1 MEKLFTDLVNI
12 GIAIV
17 VVYLIAWAL
26 NTDPNLVVGW
36 AALGMA
42 ATR

>member
-12 GIAIV
+12 GIAVGV
-17 VVYLIAWAL
+17 VWFIAWAL

>member
-12 GIAIV
+12 GIAIG
-17 VVYLIAWAL
+17 VVYLFSWVMGV
-26 NTDPNLVVGW
+26 DPDSIVGW
-36 AALGMA
+36 VALGMA

>member
-36 AALGMA
+36 VALGIA